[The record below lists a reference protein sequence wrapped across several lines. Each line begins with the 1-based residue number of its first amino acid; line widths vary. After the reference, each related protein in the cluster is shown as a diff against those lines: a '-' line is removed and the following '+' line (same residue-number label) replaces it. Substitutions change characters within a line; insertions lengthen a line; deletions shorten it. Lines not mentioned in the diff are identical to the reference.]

1 MNPARRL
8 PRVTSHSRTLGE
20 TLLRAGLAITT
31 FGLVCTLIAILPL
44 FWPSLTMS
52 GVWWFLAMLT
62 GVGLI
67 VIIAGLVTSGRD
79 RRMPSDQR

>member
-1 MNPARRL
+1 MDPERRL

-20 TLLRAGLAITT
+20 TLLRAGFALIAV
-31 FGLVCTLIAILPL
+31 GLVCTLIAILPL

-52 GVWWFLAMLT
+52 GVWWFLSMLT

-67 VIIAGLVTSGRD
+67 VMVAGLVTSGRN
-79 RRMPSDQR
+79 RRTSSGQR

>member
-1 MNPARRL
+1 MNPERRL
-8 PRVTSHSRTLGE
+8 PRVTSHSRTIGE
-20 TLLRAGLAITT
+20 TLLRIGLAIIAV
-31 FGLVCTLIAILPL
+31 GLMCTLIAILPL

-52 GVWWFLAMLT
+52 GVWWFLSMLT

-79 RRMPSDQR
+79 RRTPSGQR